1 MPSTV
6 LRVLRGP
13 EVGCKEEKKAEIEQ
27 EEARNGVAGAPAGA
41 TASSR
46 APGGL
51 IGDLVRGLLPKFS
64 GWDAPNAPF
73 GFLGRFQSN
82 LSRIRGPGASR
93 CQYL

>member
-6 LRVLRGP
+6 LRVQSGP
-13 EVGCKEEKKAEIEQ
+13 EVGCKEGEKAEIEQ
-27 EEARNGVAGAPAGA
+27 EEARNGVAGAPAGT
-41 TASSR
+41 TAPFR

-51 IGDLVRGLLPKFS
+51 VGDLARGLLPKFS
-64 GWDAPNAPF
+64 GLDALNVPF
-73 GFLGRFQSN
+73 GFFGKFQPN